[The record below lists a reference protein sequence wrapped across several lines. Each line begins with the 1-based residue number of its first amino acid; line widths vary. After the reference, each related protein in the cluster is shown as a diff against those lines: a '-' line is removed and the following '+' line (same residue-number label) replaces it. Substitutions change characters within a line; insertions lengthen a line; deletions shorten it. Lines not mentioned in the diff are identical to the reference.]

1 MALLAPCEYGL
12 PQSWLPDETL
22 FSLCSRYHAISGNRL
37 ASTTCRLLFGHKTQ
51 GCAHDFPARIEHFLT
66 AAGPALGRAADIV
79 EDRTVL
85 PFYLRFA
92 NPDFAERVVL
102 ASQQASSGALKF
114 QLGLLTSR
122 FRANHPLKAC
132 HLCMSEDAREHLT
145 AYWHR
150 THQLPGVW
158 VCQRHRCWLHMSD
171 LKATGVARFQWI
183 LPSWSQAITSDDA
196 QPPEEAFALAAMIT
210 GLVSQRGLSLSPE
223 VLRET
228 YRRGLRSRGLLGT
241 SGHRLRSQ
249 EAGNVYAAFLGPLPR
264 MDQLGGLPTCRA
276 AASAEIAR
284 LIGPIR
290 SGIHPLRHIA
300 LASWLFGSTDAF
312 LKHCEAAGHTAVT
325 SEEKHPSAPPTTSA
339 HAPDERKQ
347 QLIAL
352 LEAGVSVSR
361 AARDVGVDTNTG
373 MAWAASHGI
382 ATPRR
387 PKVLTPEVRTTLLR
401 LLKRGVSKDAAAEAA
416 KVSVQTIT
424 NILRSEVGLHQA
436 WKEAQ
441 FDRTQRHSRRRW
453 LRYITA
459 NPHSGVKAA
468 RLTEPAVYAWLY
480 RNDRDWLKNQNLA
493 MERVARSPQAR
504 VDWDQR
510 DRELSDQVGRVA
522 LELHEA
528 EPDRRIRLFQI
539 YQRLPELKAKLFK
552 LDRLPLTKSVLYGVV
567 GKKRG
572 RDGGQMGNTQQV

>member
-1 MALLAPCEYGL
+1 MAQLALCEYGL

-22 FSLCSRYHAISGNRL
+22 FSLCSRYHAMSGNRL
-37 ASTTCRLLFGHKTQ
+37 ASTTCRVLFGHKTQ
-51 GCAHDFPARIEHFLT
+51 GCAHDFPARIEHFRT
-66 AAGPALGRAADIV
+66 VSGPALGSAAEIV

-92 NPDFAERVVL
+92 NPDLAERVVL
-102 ASQQASSGALKF
+102 ASQQTSSGALKF

-132 HLCMSEDAREHLT
+132 HLCMSEDARDHLT

-158 VCQRHRCWLHMSD
+158 VCKRHRCWLYMSD

-183 LPSWSQAITSDDA
+183 LPSRPQATTIGEA
-196 QPPEEAFALAAMIT
+196 PPPEAAFALTEMIT
-210 GLVSQRGLSLSPE
+210 GLVSQRGLTLSQE

-228 YRRGLRSRGLLGT
+228 YRRGLRSRGLLAA
-241 SGHRLRSQ
+241 SGHRLHHE
-249 EAGNVYAAFLGPLPR
+249 EAGNLYAAFLGPLPR

-276 AASAEIAR
+276 SASAEIAR

-290 SGIHPLRHIA
+290 SGIHPLRHLT
-300 LASWLFGSTDAF
+300 LASWLFDGPNAF
-312 LKHCEAAGHTAVT
+312 LEQCEAAGRTTVP
-325 SEEKHPSAPPTTSA
+325 SEAKHPSVPPTTSSD
-339 HAPDERKQ
+339 APDERKQ

-352 LEAGVSVSR
+352 LETGVSVSR

-382 ATPRR
+382 STPRR
-387 PKVLTPEVRTTLLR
+387 PKVLTSEVRTKLLR
-401 LLKRGVSKDAAAEAA
+401 LLKRGVSKEAAAEAVS
-416 KVSVQTIT
+416 VSVQTIT

-441 FDRTQRHSRRRW
+441 FDRAQRHSRRRW

-480 RNDRDWLKNQNLA
+480 RNDRDWLKTQNLA
-493 MERVARSPQAR
+493 MGQVARSPLVR

-510 DRELSDQVGRVA
+510 DRQLSDQVSRVA

-528 EPDRRIRLFQI
+528 EPNRRIRLFQI
-539 YQRLPELKAKLFK
+539 HQRLPELKAKLFK

-567 GKKRG
+567 GK
-572 RDGGQMGNTQQV
+572 